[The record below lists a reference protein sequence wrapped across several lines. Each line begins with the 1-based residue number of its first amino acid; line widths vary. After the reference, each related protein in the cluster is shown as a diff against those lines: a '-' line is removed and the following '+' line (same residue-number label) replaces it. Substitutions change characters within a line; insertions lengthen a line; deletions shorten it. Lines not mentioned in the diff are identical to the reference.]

1 MDSIAK
7 FCVELEAVFNDG
19 GLKKIYKDFTSAGDE
34 VSAIFEELKREA
46 QSGGDVIASTAF
58 SGFSSL
64 QNNLE
69 DFCNLASESFGRL
82 DVLIKNVW
90 ENMASSFINSL
101 AKMAANNILASV
113 FGGGGLFGGVFGGL
127 LGSRRSGGP
136 IDKTGPYYLHAGE
149 FVLPPEVVGAI
160 KGGDYS
166 PRQNGGQVSSP
177 SAASVV
183 NITVNTPLTVNGS
196 AERSDAQ
203 KLCEEISRAARRGVS
218 WAVEQ
223 AKISYKIGRERSS
236 ESSL

>member
-1 MDSIAK
+1 MDNIAK
-7 FCVELEAVFNDG
+7 FCVELEAVFNGG
-19 GLKKIYKDFTSAGDE
+19 GLKEMYKDFTDAGKE
-34 VSAIFEELKREA
+34 VSAMFEDLRREA
-46 QSGGDVIASTAF
+46 QSGGDIIAATAF

-64 QNNLE
+64 QSNLE

-101 AKMAANNILASV
+101 AKMAANNIITSV
-113 FGGGGLFGGVFGGL
+113 FGGGGLLGGVFGGL

-160 KGGDYS
+160 KGGSYS
-166 PRQNGGQVSSP
+166 PKQNSGHSSS
-177 SAASVV
+177 SASGVV

-196 AERSDAQ
+196 AERNDAQ

>member
-19 GLKKIYKDFTSAGDE
+19 GLKSIYNDFTEAGKE
-34 VSAIFEELKREA
+34 VSLMFENLRREA
-46 QSGGDVIASTAF
+46 QSGNDAVASAAF

-64 QNNLE
+64 QNGLE

-90 ENMASSFINSL
+90 ESMASSFIDAL
-101 AKMAANNILASV
+101 AKMAANNIIASV
-113 FGGGGLFGGVFGGL
+113 FGGGGAFGGFFGGL

-136 IDKTGPYYLHAGE
+136 IDETGPYYLHAGE

-160 KGGDYS
+160 KGGSYQS
-166 PRQNGGQVSSP
+166 AHAGAGQSP
-177 SAASVV
+177 SASPNIV

-196 AERSDAQ
+196 AERIGAQ
-203 KLCEEISRAARRGVS
+203 ELCEEISRAARRGVS

>member
-1 MDSIAK
+1 MDNIAK
-7 FCVELEAVFNDG
+7 FCVELEAVFNGG
-19 GLKKIYKDFTSAGDE
+19 GLKEMYKDFTDAGKE
-34 VSAIFEELKREA
+34 VSAMFEGLRREA
-46 QSGGDVIASTAF
+46 QSGGDIIAATAF

-64 QNNLE
+64 QSNLE

-101 AKMAANNILASV
+101 AKMAANNIIASV
-113 FGGGGLFGGVFGGL
+113 FGGGGLLGGVFGGL

-136 IDKTGPYYLHAGE
+136 IEETGPYYLHAGE

-160 KGGDYS
+160 KGGSYS
-166 PRQNGGQVSSP
+166 PTQNSGQSSS
-177 SAASVV
+177 SAAGVV

-196 AERSDAQ
+196 SEKNDAQ

>member
-1 MDSIAK
+1 MDNIAK
-7 FCVELEAVFNDG
+7 FCVELEAVFNGG
-19 GLKKIYKDFTSAGDE
+19 GLKEMYKDFTDAGKE
-34 VSAIFEELKREA
+34 VSAMFEDLRREA
-46 QSGGDVIASTAF
+46 QSGGDIIAATAF

-69 DFCNLASESFGRL
+69 DFCNAASESFGRL

-101 AKMAANNILASV
+101 AKMAANNIIASV
-113 FGGGGLFGGVFGGL
+113 FGGGGLLGGVFSGL

-160 KGGDYS
+160 KGGSYTPS
-166 PRQNGGQVSSP
+166 QNTGQNSSS
-177 SAASVV
+177 SAGIV

-196 AERSDAQ
+196 SERNDAQ

>member
-1 MDSIAK
+1 MDNIAK
-7 FCVELEAVFNDG
+7 FCVELEAVFNGG
-19 GLKKIYKDFTSAGDE
+19 GLKEMYKDFTDAGKE
-34 VSAIFEELKREA
+34 VSAIFDDLRREA
-46 QSGGDVIASTAF
+46 QSGGDIIAATAF

-101 AKMAANNILASV
+101 AKMAANNIIASV
-113 FGGGGLFGGVFGGL
+113 FGGGGLLGGVFGGL

-136 IDKTGPYYLHAGE
+136 IDKTGPYYLHSGE

-160 KGGDYS
+160 KGGSYPPS
-166 PRQNGGQVSSP
+166 QNAGQNSSS
-177 SAASVV
+177 SAGIV

-196 AERSDAQ
+196 AERNDAQ